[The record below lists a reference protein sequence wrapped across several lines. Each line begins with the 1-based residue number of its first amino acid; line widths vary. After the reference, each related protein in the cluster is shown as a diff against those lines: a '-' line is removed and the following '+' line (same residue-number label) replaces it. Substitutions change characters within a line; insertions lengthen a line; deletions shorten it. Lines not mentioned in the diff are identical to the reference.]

1 MFYRDTGQGPKG
13 FAKQG
18 KQKLNRAVGPMSS
31 IVIRLAA
38 LEDAP
43 EVASL
48 VRALDLHYA
57 GPDLAQ
63 PIEPTLAMVERSMRE
78 AEGTRYALA
87 FQDSRAVG
95 LACFA
100 VLRPGFR
107 LSGLLF
113 VKELFVE
120 GHARGQAVG
129 AGLMRWLADHARAQG
144 LSRIDLTTE
153 GTNTRAQAFYERLGA
168 ERMDKVFYRFNLSTD
183 VLSED

>member
-1 MFYRDTGQGPKG
+1 
-13 FAKQG
+13 
-18 KQKLNRAVGPMSS
+18 MSP

-38 LEDAP
+38 LEDAAA
-43 EVASL
+43 VAAL

-57 GPDLAQ
+57 GPEVARPL
-63 PIEPTLAMVERSMRE
+63 EPTQAMVERSMRE

-87 FQDSRAVG
+87 FLDGRPVG

-113 VKELFVE
+113 VKELFVDE
-120 GHARGQAVG
+120 QTRGHAVG
-129 AGLMRWLADHARAQG
+129 AGLMRWLADHARSLG
-144 LSRIDLTTE
+144 LTRIDLTTE
-153 GTNTRAQAFYERLGA
+153 STNTRAQAFYERLGA

-183 VLSED
+183 VLSDD

>member
-1 MFYRDTGQGPKG
+1 
-13 FAKQG
+13 
-18 KQKLNRAVGPMSS
+18 MSP
-31 IVIRLAA
+31 IAIRLATQ
-38 LEDAP
+38 EDAP
-43 EVASL
+43 EVAAL
-48 VRALDLHYA
+48 VRALDLYYA
-57 GPDLAQ
+57 GPEVAL
-63 PIEPTLAMVERSMRE
+63 PLEPTLAMVERSMRE

-87 FQDSRAVG
+87 SRDGQPVG

-113 VKELFVE
+113 VKELFVDE
-120 GHARGQAVG
+120 QARGQAVG
-129 AGLMRWLADHARAQG
+129 AGLMRWLADYARTHG

-153 GTNTRAQAFYERLGA
+153 GTNMRAQAFYERLGG